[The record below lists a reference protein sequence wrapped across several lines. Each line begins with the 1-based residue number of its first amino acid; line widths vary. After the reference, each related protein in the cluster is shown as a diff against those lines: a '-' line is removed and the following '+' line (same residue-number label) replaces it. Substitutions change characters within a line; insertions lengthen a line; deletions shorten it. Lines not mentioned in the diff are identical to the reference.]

1 MTLTLILKI
10 DTHNNYKRFYELLS
24 SYGLVPFIL
33 LPTRIC
39 GDSATIVDNI
49 FSNNM
54 TNTIISGNIVTDFS
68 DHFSQFISVQRPKL
82 DYKSI
87 NIYKRDYSKF
97 SEKSFRDDVSIQNFN
112 NNYNNINDQFNDFYL
127 KLEGCAD
134 RHAPYRKL
142 TPKEVKLNQKPW
154 ISSDIIKMIK
164 TKNKLFHRKK
174 RQPNNDNVKKLYNIF
189 RNRVNR
195 ELHRSKRDYYSKYFE
210 KNNKNSKKV
219 WEGIRSI
226 ININKSKSIG
236 ISQLKVD

>member
-1 MTLTLILKI
+1 MYICGDFNSDILKI

-39 GDSATIVDNI
+39 GDSATILDNI

-127 KLEGCAD
+127 KL
-134 RHAPYRKL
+134 
-142 TPKEVKLNQKPW
+142 
-154 ISSDIIKMIK
+154 
-164 TKNKLFHRKK
+164 
-174 RQPNNDNVKKLYNIF
+174 
-189 RNRVNR
+189 
-195 ELHRSKRDYYSKYFE
+195 
-210 KNNKNSKKV
+210 
-219 WEGIRSI
+219 
-226 ININKSKSIG
+226 
-236 ISQLKVD
+236 